1 MQLSVRVLH
10 GRMRRRKKSHDDIL
24 SFEDVMTIIRA
35 FHNLGGK
42 KVRFTGGEP
51 LLRKNAADFIC
62 SVKKELPDLCIGLT
76 TNGVYLPKYIDKLS
90 DCIDGL
96 NVSIDSLSDE
106 IYNKITRGGNLECAI
121 QGISA
126 AKNSGIKNIKVNA
139 VLMKGVNDDVSAFS
153 EFAKNTA

>member
-1 MQLSVRVLH
+1 M
-10 GRMRRRKKSHDDIL
+10 
-24 SFEDVMTIIRA
+24 
-35 FHNLGGK
+35 
-42 KVRFTGGEP
+42 
-51 LLRKNAADFIC
+51 
-62 SVKKELPDLCIGLT
+62 T

>member
-1 MQLSVRVLH
+1 MKDAFSRTIDYMRVSLTDRCNYRCVYCMDEC
-10 GRMRRRKKSHDDIL
+10 GVEKKSHDDIL

-51 LLRKNAADFIC
+51 LLRKNAADLIC

-96 NVSIDSLSDE
+96 NVSIDSFSDE
-106 IYNKITRGGNLECAI
+106 I
-121 QGISA
+121 
-126 AKNSGIKNIKVNA
+126 
-139 VLMKGVNDDVSAFS
+139 
-153 EFAKNTA
+153 